1 MTGLP
6 KLAVSRTLIAVL
18 AALAAVL
25 VVGVGVVA
33 LVRPGGDRS
42 EPVATDATT
51 SSPETSP
58 SSPRMS
64 RLAPRS
70 SAPEVTGMLEV
81 SGPACD
87 APVINSDLLYPN
99 SAARI
104 IDCESGWAV
113 MASPVSGDPY
123 WVAYSD
129 GRWRRV
135 GDVSIYLG
143 TCPDEA
149 IALGAPAWMA
159 SKHLGDCTPRDR
171 SAPAAPAAPGAATVA
186 STPAPRATTPTPA
199 ATSPTRTSTR
209 TGSPSEESTSSPAS
223 TSRATAT
230 SPTSSTPTQVP
241 TSTASGDDAAADG
254 G

>member
-6 KLAVSRTLIAVL
+6 KFAASRTLIAAV

-25 VVGVGVVA
+25 VVAFGVVA

-99 SAARI
+99 SGARI
-104 IDCESGWAV
+104 IDCGSGWAV
-113 MASPVSGDPY
+113 MASAVSGDPY

-135 GDVSIYLG
+135 GRISIYAG
-143 TCPDEA
+143 TCSDEA
-149 IALGAPAWMA
+149 IARGAPAWMA
-159 SKHLGDCTPRDR
+159 SKHLGDCSSRGR
-171 SAPAAPAAPGAATVA
+171 SAPPALGAATVA
-186 STPAPRATTPTPA
+186 STPTPRATTVSPA

-209 TGSPSEESTSSPAS
+209 TASPSEESTSSPAS
-223 TSRATAT
+223 TTRTTAT
-230 SPTSSTPTQVP
+230 TPASSTPTQVP
-241 TSTASGDDAAADG
+241 TSTSPGNDAAADG

>member
-6 KLAVSRTLIAVL
+6 EFAASRTLIAAA

-25 VVGVGVVA
+25 VVAFGVVA
-33 LVRPGGDRS
+33 IVRLGDQRS
-42 EPVATDATT
+42 EPVATYATT
-51 SSPETSP
+51 SSPATSP

-64 RLAPRS
+64 RLMPRS
-70 SAPEVTGMLEV
+70 SAPEITGMLEV
-81 SGPACD
+81 SGPECD
-87 APVINSDLLYPN
+87 AGVINADLLYPN
-99 SAARI
+99 SGARI
-104 IDCESGWAV
+104 IDCGSGWAV
-113 MASPVSGDPY
+113 MASAVSGDPY

-159 SKHLGDCTPRDR
+159 SKHLGDCSSRGR
-171 SAPAAPAAPGAATVA
+171 SAPPALGAATVA
-186 STPAPRATTPTPA
+186 STPTPRATTVSPA
-199 ATSPTRTSTR
+199 TTSPTRTSTR

-223 TSRATAT
+223 TSRTTAT
-230 SPTSSTPTQVP
+230 TPASSTPTQVP
-241 TSTASGDDAAADG
+241 TSTSPGNDAAADG

>member
-6 KLAVSRTLIAVL
+6 KFAASRTLIAAV

-25 VVGVGVVA
+25 VVAFGVVA

-64 RLAPRS
+64 RLVPRS

-81 SGPACD
+81 SGPECD
-87 APVINSDLLYPN
+87 AGVINSDLLYPN
-99 SAARI
+99 SGARI
-104 IDCESGWAV
+104 IDCGSGWAV
-113 MASPVSGDPY
+113 MASAVSGDPY

-159 SKHLGDCTPRDR
+159 SKHLGDCLSRGR
-171 SAPAAPAAPGAATVA
+171 SAPSATVA
-186 STPAPRATTPTPA
+186 STPTPRATTSRPAPTPA

-209 TGSPSEESTSSPAS
+209 TASPSEESTSSPAS
-223 TSRATAT
+223 TTRTSATT
-230 SPTSSTPTQVP
+230 SASSTPTQVP
-241 TSTASGDDAAADG
+241 TSTSPGDDAAADG

>member
-6 KLAVSRTLIAVL
+6 EFAASRTLIAAA

-25 VVGVGVVA
+25 VVAFGVVA
-33 LVRPGGDRS
+33 IVRLGDQRS

-51 SSPETSP
+51 SSPATSP

-64 RLAPRS
+64 RLMPRS

-81 SGPACD
+81 SGPECD
-87 APVINSDLLYPN
+87 AGVINSDLLYPN
-99 SAARI
+99 SGARI
-104 IDCESGWAV
+104 IDCGSGWAV
-113 MASPVSGDPY
+113 MASAVSGDPY

-159 SKHLGDCTPRDR
+159 SKHLGDCSSRGR
-171 SAPAAPAAPGAATVA
+171 SAPP
-186 STPAPRATTPTPA
+186 
-199 ATSPTRTSTR
+199 
-209 TGSPSEESTSSPAS
+209 
-223 TSRATAT
+223 
-230 SPTSSTPTQVP
+230 
-241 TSTASGDDAAADG
+241 
-254 G
+254 

>member
-6 KLAVSRTLIAVL
+6 KLAVSRTLITVL

-70 SAPEVTGMLEV
+70 SAPEVNGMLEV

-135 GDVSIYLG
+135 GDVSIYVG
-143 TCPDEA
+143 TCSDEA
-149 IALGAPAWMA
+149 IARGAPEWMA
-159 SKHLGDCTPRDR
+159 RKHLGTCTSRDR
-171 SAPAAPAAPGAATVA
+171 RGPVAPGVPTVA
-186 STPAPRATTPTPA
+186 STPRATTSSPA
-199 ATSPTRTSTR
+199 TTSPTRTSTR
-209 TGSPSEESTSSPAS
+209 TGSPSEESTSSPTS
-223 TSRATAT
+223 TSRTTAT
-230 SPTSSTPTQVP
+230 TPASSTPTQVP
-241 TSTASGDDAAADG
+241 TSTSPGNDAAADG

>member
-6 KLAVSRTLIAVL
+6 KFAASRTLIAAV

-25 VVGVGVVA
+25 VVAFGVVA

-64 RLAPRS
+64 RLVPRS

-81 SGPACD
+81 SGPECD
-87 APVINSDLLYPN
+87 AGVINSDLLYPN
-99 SAARI
+99 SGARI
-104 IDCESGWAV
+104 IDCGSGWAV
-113 MASPVSGDPY
+113 MASAVSGDPY
-123 WVAYSD
+123 WVAYAD

-135 GDVSIYLG
+135 GSVSIYLG

-149 IALGAPAWMA
+149 IARGAPAWMA
-159 SKHLGDCTPRDR
+159 QKHLGDCSSRGR
-171 SAPAAPAAPGAATVA
+171 SAPPAPGAATVA
-186 STPAPRATTPTPA
+186 STPTPRATTSSPA
-199 ATSPTRTSTR
+199 TTSPTRTSTR
-209 TGSPSEESTSSPAS
+209 TGSPSEESTSSPTS
-223 TSRATAT
+223 TSRTTAT
-230 SPTSSTPTQVP
+230 TPASSTPTQVP
-241 TSTASGDDAAADG
+241 TSTSPGNDAAADG

>member
-6 KLAVSRTLIAVL
+6 KFAASRTLIAAA

-25 VVGVGVVA
+25 VVAFGVVA
-33 LVRPGGDRS
+33 IVRPGDQRS

-51 SSPETSP
+51 SSLATSP

-64 RLAPRS
+64 RLVPRS

-81 SGPACD
+81 SGPECD
-87 APVINSDLLYPN
+87 AGVINSDLLYPN
-99 SAARI
+99 SGARI
-104 IDCESGWAV
+104 IDCGSGWAV
-113 MASPVSGDPY
+113 MASAVSGDPY

-135 GDVSIYLG
+135 GRISIYAG
-143 TCPDEA
+143 TCSDEA
-149 IALGAPAWMA
+149 IARGAPAWMA
-159 SKHLGDCTPRDR
+159 SKHLGDCSSRGR
-171 SAPAAPAAPGAATVA
+171 SAPPALGAATVA
-186 STPAPRATTPTPA
+186 STPTPRATTVSPA

-209 TGSPSEESTSSPAS
+209 TASPSEESTSSPAS
-223 TSRATAT
+223 TTRTTAT
-230 SPTSSTPTQVP
+230 TPASSTPTQVP
-241 TSTASGDDAAADG
+241 TSTSPGNDAAADG

>member
-6 KLAVSRTLIAVL
+6 KFAASRTLIAAV

-25 VVGVGVVA
+25 VVAFGVVA

-113 MASPVSGDPY
+113 MASAVSGDPY

-135 GDVSIYLG
+135 GRISIYAG
-143 TCPDEA
+143 TCSDEA
-149 IALGAPAWMA
+149 IARGAPAWMA
-159 SKHLGDCTPRDR
+159 SKHLGDCSSRGR
-171 SAPAAPAAPGAATVA
+171 SAPPALGAATVA
-186 STPAPRATTPTPA
+186 STPTPRATTVSPA

-209 TGSPSEESTSSPAS
+209 TASPSEESTSSPAS
-223 TSRATAT
+223 TTRTTAT
-230 SPTSSTPTQVP
+230 TPASSTPTQVP
-241 TSTASGDDAAADG
+241 TSTSPGNDAAADG

>member
-6 KLAVSRTLIAVL
+6 EFAASRTLIAAA

-25 VVGVGVVA
+25 VVAFGVVA
-33 LVRPGGDRS
+33 IVRLGDQRS
-42 EPVATDATT
+42 EPVATYATT
-51 SSPETSP
+51 SSPATSP

-64 RLAPRS
+64 RLMPRS
-70 SAPEVTGMLEV
+70 SAPEITGMLEV
-81 SGPACD
+81 SGPECD
-87 APVINSDLLYPN
+87 AGVINADLLYPN
-99 SAARI
+99 SGARI
-104 IDCESGWAV
+104 IDCGSGWAV
-113 MASPVSGDPY
+113 MASAVSGDPY

-159 SKHLGDCTPRDR
+159 QKHLGDCSSRGR
-171 SAPAAPAAPGAATVA
+171 SAPPALGAATVA
-186 STPAPRATTPTPA
+186 STPTPRATTVSPA
-199 ATSPTRTSTR
+199 TTSPTRTSTR

-223 TSRATAT
+223 TSRTTAT
-230 SPTSSTPTQVP
+230 TPASSTPTQVP
-241 TSTASGDDAAADG
+241 TSTSPGNDAAADG

>member
-6 KLAVSRTLIAVL
+6 KFAASRTLIAAV

-25 VVGVGVVA
+25 VVAFGVVA

-99 SAARI
+99 TRQLGYSGPPVATGRGH
-104 IDCESGWAV
+104 DCSLE
-113 MASPVSGDPY
+113 
-123 WVAYSD
+123 
-129 GRWRRV
+129 GRRHGCRN
-135 GDVSIYLG
+135 
-143 TCPDEA
+143 
-149 IALGAPAWMA
+149 GA
-159 SKHLGDCTPRDR
+159 GC
-171 SAPAAPAAPGAATVA
+171 PGAKRLAF
-186 STPAPRATTPTPA
+186 RLN
-199 ATSPTRTSTR
+199 R
-209 TGSPSEESTSSPAS
+209 
-223 TSRATAT
+223 
-230 SPTSSTPTQVP
+230 
-241 TSTASGDDAAADG
+241 
-254 G
+254 

>member
-6 KLAVSRTLIAVL
+6 KFAASRTLIAAV

-25 VVGVGVVA
+25 VVAFGVVA

-42 EPVATDATT
+42 EPVATDATS

-64 RLAPRS
+64 RLVPRS

-81 SGPACD
+81 SGPECD
-87 APVINSDLLYPN
+87 AGVINSDLLYPN
-99 SAARI
+99 SGARI
-104 IDCESGWAV
+104 IDCGSGWAV
-113 MASPVSGDPY
+113 MASAVSGDPY
-123 WVAYSD
+123 WVAYAD

-135 GDVSIYLG
+135 GSVSIYLG

-149 IALGAPAWMA
+149 IARGAPAWMA
-159 SKHLGDCTPRDR
+159 QKHLGDCSSRGR
-171 SAPAAPAAPGAATVA
+171 SAPPGAVTVA
-186 STPAPRATTPTPA
+186 STPTPRATTSSPA
-199 ATSPTRTSTR
+199 TTSPTRTSTR
-209 TGSPSEESTSSPAS
+209 TGSPSEESTSSPTS
-223 TSRATAT
+223 TSRTTAT
-230 SPTSSTPTQVP
+230 TPASSTPTQVP
-241 TSTASGDDAAADG
+241 TSASPGNDAAADG

>member
-6 KLAVSRTLIAVL
+6 KFAASRTLIAAV

-25 VVGVGVVA
+25 VVAFGVVA
-33 LVRPGGDRS
+33 IVRPGDQRS

-51 SSPETSP
+51 SSPATSP

-64 RLAPRS
+64 RLMPRS

-81 SGPACD
+81 SGPECD
-87 APVINSDLLYPN
+87 AGVINSDLLYPN
-99 SAARI
+99 SGARI
-104 IDCESGWAV
+104 IDCGSGWAV
-113 MASPVSGDPY
+113 MASAVSGDPY

-159 SKHLGDCTPRDR
+159 QKHLGDCSSRGR
-171 SAPAAPAAPGAATVA
+171 SAPPALGAATVA
-186 STPAPRATTPTPA
+186 STPTPRATTVSPA
-199 ATSPTRTSTR
+199 TTSPTRTSTR

-223 TSRATAT
+223 TSRTTAT
-230 SPTSSTPTQVP
+230 TPASSTPTQVP
-241 TSTASGDDAAADG
+241 TSTSPGNDAAADG

>member
-6 KLAVSRTLIAVL
+6 KFAASRTLIAAA

-25 VVGVGVVA
+25 VVAFGVVA
-33 LVRPGGDRS
+33 IVRPGDQRS

-51 SSPETSP
+51 SSPATSP

-64 RLAPRS
+64 RLVPRS

-81 SGPACD
+81 SGPECD
-87 APVINSDLLYPN
+87 AGVINSDLLYPN
-99 SAARI
+99 SGARI
-104 IDCESGWAV
+104 IDCGSGWAV
-113 MASPVSGDPY
+113 MASAVSGDPY

-135 GDVSIYLG
+135 GRISIYAG
-143 TCPDEA
+143 TCSDEA
-149 IALGAPAWMA
+149 IARGAPAWMA
-159 SKHLGDCTPRDR
+159 SKHLGDCSSRGR
-171 SAPAAPAAPGAATVA
+171 SAPPALGAATVA
-186 STPAPRATTPTPA
+186 STPTPRATTVSPA

-209 TGSPSEESTSSPAS
+209 TASPSEESTSSPAS
-223 TSRATAT
+223 TTRTTAT
-230 SPTSSTPTQVP
+230 TPASSTPTQVP
-241 TSTASGDDAAADG
+241 TSTSPGNDAAADG

>member
-6 KLAVSRTLIAVL
+6 KFAASRTLIAAV

-25 VVGVGVVA
+25 VVAFGVVA

-64 RLAPRS
+64 QLAPRS

-81 SGPACD
+81 SGPECD
-87 APVINSDLLYPN
+87 AGVINSDLLYPN
-99 SAARI
+99 SGARI
-104 IDCESGWAV
+104 IDCGSGWAV
-113 MASPVSGDPY
+113 MASAVSGDPY

-135 GDVSIYLG
+135 GRISIYAG
-143 TCPDEA
+143 TCSDEA
-149 IALGAPAWMA
+149 IARGAPAWMA
-159 SKHLGDCTPRDR
+159 SKHLGDCSSRGR
-171 SAPAAPAAPGAATVA
+171 SAPPALGAATVA
-186 STPAPRATTPTPA
+186 STPTPRATTVSPA

-209 TGSPSEESTSSPAS
+209 TASPSEESTSSPAS
-223 TSRATAT
+223 TTRTTAT
-230 SPTSSTPTQVP
+230 TPASSTPTQVP
-241 TSTASGDDAAADG
+241 TSTSPGNDAAADG

>member
-6 KLAVSRTLIAVL
+6 EFAASRTLIAAA

-25 VVGVGVVA
+25 VVAFGVVA
-33 LVRPGGDRS
+33 IVRPGDQRS

-51 SSPETSP
+51 SSPATSP

-64 RLAPRS
+64 RLMPRS

-81 SGPACD
+81 SGPECD
-87 APVINSDLLYPN
+87 AGVINSDLLYPN
-99 SAARI
+99 SGARI
-104 IDCESGWAV
+104 IDCGSGWAV
-113 MASPVSGDPY
+113 MASAVSGDPY

-135 GDVSIYLG
+135 GRISIYAG
-143 TCPDEA
+143 TCSDEA
-149 IALGAPAWMA
+149 IARGAPAWMA
-159 SKHLGDCTPRDR
+159 SKHLGDCSSRGR
-171 SAPAAPAAPGAATVA
+171 SAPPALGAATVA
-186 STPAPRATTPTPA
+186 STPTPRATTVSPA

-209 TGSPSEESTSSPAS
+209 TASPSEESTSSPAS
-223 TSRATAT
+223 TTRTTAT
-230 SPTSSTPTQVP
+230 TPASSTPTQVP
-241 TSTASGDDAAADG
+241 TSTSPGNDAAADG

>member
-6 KLAVSRTLIAVL
+6 KFAASRTLIAAA

-25 VVGVGVVA
+25 VVAFGVVA
-33 LVRPGGDRS
+33 IVRPGDQRS

-51 SSPETSP
+51 SSPATSP

-64 RLAPRS
+64 RLVPRS

-81 SGPACD
+81 SGPECD
-87 APVINSDLLYPN
+87 AGVINSDLLYPN
-99 SAARI
+99 SGARI
-104 IDCESGWAV
+104 IDCGSGWAV
-113 MASPVSGDPY
+113 MASAVSGDPY

-135 GDVSIYLG
+135 GRISIYAG
-143 TCPDEA
+143 TCSDEA
-149 IALGAPAWMA
+149 IARGAPAWMA
-159 SKHLGDCTPRDR
+159 SKHLGDCSSRGR
-171 SAPAAPAAPGAATVA
+171 SAPPALGAATVA
-186 STPAPRATTPTPA
+186 STPTPRATTVSPA
-199 ATSPTRTSTR
+199 TTSPTRTSTR

-223 TSRATAT
+223 TSRTTAT
-230 SPTSSTPTQVP
+230 TPASSTPTQVP
-241 TSTASGDDAAADG
+241 TSTSPGNDAAADG

>member
-6 KLAVSRTLIAVL
+6 EFAASRTLIAAA

-25 VVGVGVVA
+25 VVAFGVVA
-33 LVRPGGDRS
+33 IVRPGDQRS

-51 SSPETSP
+51 SSPATSP

-64 RLAPRS
+64 RLVPRS

-81 SGPACD
+81 SGPECD
-87 APVINSDLLYPN
+87 AGVINSDLLYPN
-99 SAARI
+99 SGARI
-104 IDCESGWAV
+104 IDCGSGWAV
-113 MASPVSGDPY
+113 MASAVSGDPY

-135 GDVSIYLG
+135 GRISIYAG
-143 TCPDEA
+143 TCSDEA
-149 IALGAPAWMA
+149 IARGAPAWMA
-159 SKHLGDCTPRDR
+159 SKHLGDCSSRGR
-171 SAPAAPAAPGAATVA
+171 SAPPALGAATVA
-186 STPAPRATTPTPA
+186 STPTPRATTVSPA

-209 TGSPSEESTSSPAS
+209 TASPSEESTSSPAS
-223 TSRATAT
+223 TTRTTAT
-230 SPTSSTPTQVP
+230 TPASSTPTQVP
-241 TSTASGDDAAADG
+241 TSTSPGNDAAADG

>member
-6 KLAVSRTLIAVL
+6 EFAASRTLIAAA

-25 VVGVGVVA
+25 VVAFGVVA
-33 LVRPGGDRS
+33 IVRLGDQRS
-42 EPVATDATT
+42 EPVATYATT
-51 SSPETSP
+51 SSPATSP

-64 RLAPRS
+64 RLMPRS
-70 SAPEVTGMLEV
+70 SAPEITGMLEV
-81 SGPACD
+81 SGPECD
-87 APVINSDLLYPN
+87 AGVINADLLYPN
-99 SAARI
+99 SGARI
-104 IDCESGWAV
+104 IDCGSGWAV
-113 MASPVSGDPY
+113 MASAVSGDPY

-149 IALGAPAWMA
+149 IARGAPAWMA
-159 SKHLGDCTPRDR
+159 QKHLGDCSSRGR
-171 SAPAAPAAPGAATVA
+171 SAPPALGAAAVA
-186 STPAPRATTPTPA
+186 STPTPRATTPTPA

-209 TGSPSEESTSSPAS
+209 TASPSEESTSSS
-223 TSRATAT
+223 TSTTRTSATTPA
-230 SPTSSTPTQVP
+230 SSTPTQVP
-241 TSTASGDDAAADG
+241 TSTSPGNDAAADG

>member
-6 KLAVSRTLIAVL
+6 KFAASRTLIAAV

-25 VVGVGVVA
+25 VVAFGVVA

-64 RLAPRS
+64 QLAPRS

-81 SGPACD
+81 SGPECD
-87 APVINSDLLYPN
+87 AGVINSDLLYPN
-99 SAARI
+99 SGARI
-104 IDCESGWAV
+104 IDCGSGWAV
-113 MASPVSGDPY
+113 MASAVSGDPY

-135 GDVSIYLG
+135 GRISIYAG
-143 TCPDEA
+143 TCSDEA
-149 IALGAPAWMA
+149 IARGAPAWMA
-159 SKHLGDCTPRDR
+159 SKHLGDCSSRGR
-171 SAPAAPAAPGAATVA
+171 SAPPALGAATVA
-186 STPAPRATTPTPA
+186 STPTPRATTVSPA
-199 ATSPTRTSTR
+199 TTSPTRTSTR

-223 TSRATAT
+223 TSRTTAT
-230 SPTSSTPTQVP
+230 TPASSTPTQVP
-241 TSTASGDDAAADG
+241 TSTSPGNDAAADG

>member
-6 KLAVSRTLIAVL
+6 KFAASRTLIAAA

-25 VVGVGVVA
+25 VVAFGVVA
-33 LVRPGGDRS
+33 IVRLGDQRS

-51 SSPETSP
+51 SSPATSP

-64 RLAPRS
+64 RLMPRS
-70 SAPEVTGMLEV
+70 SAPEVTGVLEV
-81 SGPACD
+81 SGPECD
-87 APVINSDLLYPN
+87 AGVINSDLLFPN
-99 SAARI
+99 SGARI
-104 IDCESGWAV
+104 IDCGSGWAV

-135 GDVSIYLG
+135 GRISIYLG

-159 SKHLGDCTPRDR
+159 QKHLGDCTPRDR
-171 SAPAAPAAPGAATVA
+171 SAPAAPGAPTVA

-223 TSRATAT
+223 TTRTSATT
-230 SPTSSTPTQVP
+230 SASSTPTQVP
-241 TSTASGDDAAADG
+241 TSTSPGHDAAADG

>member
-6 KLAVSRTLIAVL
+6 KFAASRTLIAAV

-25 VVGVGVVA
+25 VVAFGVVA
-33 LVRPGGDRS
+33 LVRSGGDHS

-51 SSPETSP
+51 SSPATSP

-64 RLAPRS
+64 RLVPRS

-81 SGPACD
+81 SGPECD
-87 APVINSDLLYPN
+87 AGVINSDLLYPN
-99 SAARI
+99 SGARI
-104 IDCESGWAV
+104 IDCGSGWAV
-113 MASPVSGDPY
+113 MASAVSGDPY

-135 GDVSIYLG
+135 GRISIYAG
-143 TCPDEA
+143 TCSDEA
-149 IALGAPAWMA
+149 IARGAPAWMA
-159 SKHLGDCTPRDR
+159 SKHLGDCSSRGR
-171 SAPAAPAAPGAATVA
+171 SAPPALGAATVA
-186 STPAPRATTPTPA
+186 STPTPRATTVSPA

-209 TGSPSEESTSSPAS
+209 TASPSEESTSSPAS
-223 TSRATAT
+223 TTRTTAT
-230 SPTSSTPTQVP
+230 TPASSTPTQVP
-241 TSTASGDDAAADG
+241 TSTSPGNDAAADG

>member
-6 KLAVSRTLIAVL
+6 KFAASRTLIAAV

-25 VVGVGVVA
+25 VVAFGVVA

-104 IDCESGWAV
+104 IDCGSGWAV
-113 MASPVSGDPY
+113 MASAVSGDPY

-135 GDVSIYLG
+135 GRISIYAG
-143 TCPDEA
+143 TCSDEA
-149 IALGAPAWMA
+149 IARGAPAWMA
-159 SKHLGDCTPRDR
+159 SKHLGDCSSRGR
-171 SAPAAPAAPGAATVA
+171 SAPPALGAATVA
-186 STPAPRATTPTPA
+186 STPTPRATTVSPA

-209 TGSPSEESTSSPAS
+209 TASPSEESTSSPAS
-223 TSRATAT
+223 TTRTTAT
-230 SPTSSTPTQVP
+230 TPASSTPTQVP
-241 TSTASGDDAAADG
+241 TSTSPGNDAAADG

>member
-6 KLAVSRTLIAVL
+6 KFAASRTLIAAV

-25 VVGVGVVA
+25 VVAFGVVA

-113 MASPVSGDPY
+113 MASAVSGDPY

-135 GDVSIYLG
+135 GRISIYAG
-143 TCPDEA
+143 TCSDEA
-149 IALGAPAWMA
+149 IARGAPAWMA
-159 SKHLGDCTPRDR
+159 SKHLGDCSSRGR
-171 SAPAAPAAPGAATVA
+171 SGPPALGAATVA
-186 STPAPRATTPTPA
+186 STPTPRATTVSPA

-209 TGSPSEESTSSPAS
+209 TASPSEESTSSPAS
-223 TSRATAT
+223 TTRTTAT
-230 SPTSSTPTQVP
+230 TPASSTPTQVP
-241 TSTASGDDAAADG
+241 TSTSPGNDAAADG